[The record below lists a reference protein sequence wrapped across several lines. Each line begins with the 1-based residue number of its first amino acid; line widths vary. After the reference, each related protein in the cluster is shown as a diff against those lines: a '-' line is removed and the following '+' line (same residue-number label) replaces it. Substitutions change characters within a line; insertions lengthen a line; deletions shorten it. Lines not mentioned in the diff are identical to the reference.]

1 MFFIKR
7 GSDINSI
14 SPDGRIVLY
23 KNTIMNYC
31 DAGRLNYIAFLAES
45 RRGKNNIIG
54 LPFAGRLTRIYE
66 WWTLLIGAG
75 RLSIHIGFIYVV
87 IIIKHLHFVTTH

>member
-1 MFFIKR
+1 MVLIKW

-14 SPDGRIVLY
+14 SPDSGVILY
-23 KNTIMNYC
+23 EHTIMDYC
-31 DAGRLNYIAFLAES
+31 DTGRFNYITFLAET

-54 LPFAGRLTRIYE
+54 LPFAGRFTCIYE

-87 IIIKHLHFVTTH
+87 IIIKHLHFITTH